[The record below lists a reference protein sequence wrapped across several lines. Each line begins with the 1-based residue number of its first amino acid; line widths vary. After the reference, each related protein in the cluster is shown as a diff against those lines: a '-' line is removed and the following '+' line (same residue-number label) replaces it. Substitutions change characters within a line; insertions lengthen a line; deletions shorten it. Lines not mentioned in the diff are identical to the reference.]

1 MLLSVFATDT
11 PCDLNNS
18 RYVRSL
24 FEMFAPAHEVKTHR
38 RGREPTWRNK
48 SDRTRTS
55 LEVDGGASVDY
66 TSISRYKQL
75 HNAKQKCATLTNKK
89 ILSAQGVSALRKFGT

>member
-1 MLLSVFATDT
+1 MLHAVFATDT

-24 FEMFAPAHEVKTHR
+24 FEMFALAHEVKTHR
-38 RGREPTWRNK
+38 RGREPTRRNK

-55 LEVDGGASVDY
+55 LEVDGGASVDH
-66 TSISRYKQL
+66 TSLSRYKQL
-75 HNAKQKCATLTNKK
+75 HNAKPNMCNAFKQK
-89 ILSAQGVSALRKFGT
+89 